1 MFIKFTK
8 NRLKIKPKKI
18 LKTGLVFLLVTSW
31 LLTGWPGFWSDSYFI
46 FPPKI
51 KEVRAATTTVFLT
64 TTSQTSWTV
73 PDDWTNTNTIEAIG
87 GGGGGAKGS
96 NSGAGGGGGGAYAK
110 ITNLSLTPGQSVT
123 IKVGAGGVRDSA
135 VEAGDTWF
143 NGSTCAGASICA
155 DAGMGTSG
163 ASSGAG
169 GTTTDSVGTTLYAG
183 GNGGTGSTTGDTSG
197 GGGGAGG
204 PGGAGKNGGNGI
216 AYSGG
221 GAGGGGG
228 SGGGSSTVGSG
239 GTSTQGGAG
248 GNGYGGSGGGTA
260 GVNAAGGNGTQP
272 GAGGGGGDATYKG
285 GDGMNGQE
293 WDSTHGSGGGGG
305 GANNSSAGGIGAL
318 YGGGGGGTDTGT
330 TGATGGQ
337 GIIVITYT
345 VDATA
350 PTPDP
355 MTFSTSPNNDAS
367 GQISMT
373 ASQATD
379 ENVSQ
384 SAISYLFTND
394 NTTCTSGH
402 AGAGGAS
409 SSWQLNNRNY
419 TNSGLD
425 ANKCYGYKVQ
435 AKDTA
440 GNITTA
446 SSIATTYSSAA
457 IPGTPTLGTPTSS
470 TLTLTNA
477 ENGNPAST
485 PTTYFAVQ
493 VVTTTPS
500 DSNWLNKWVDG
511 SGNPSATAVWLTDA
525 QLDGLVLQGMQP
537 STLYGVKVKAR
548 NQDNDETSL
557 SAEGQGTTSSTAVS
571 TFTQNKYRWYYDN
584 DAVNPTAAW
593 GALAIAEN
601 TAIPIIPAG
610 YDPPDTTQELR
621 LRANMVVNTSAL
633 SAGTNYFKLEYKAGT
648 DGSCTTGSW
657 TDVGTGAWTY
667 ATSSVTDGSNIT
679 ASLSDTT
686 SGKGEQ
692 YVKSKPSV
700 LNNVGAN
707 VGEIIEYDFHIIG
720 GTATPN
726 TTYSFRIVGTDSGG
740 TAETVLDAYTNCPTL
755 TTEPGTADLMR
766 HGQVFNNGLKKGFFW
781 VN

>member
-1 MFIKFTK
+1 MFIIFTHK
-8 NRLKIKPKKI
+8 SRKIKPKKI
-18 LKTGLVFLLVTSW
+18 LKSTLVFLLVTSW
-31 LLTGWPGFWSDSYFI
+31 LLTGYPGFWLS
-46 FPPKI
+46 PV
-51 KEVRAATTTVFLT
+51 EAATTTVFIT
-64 TTSQTSWTV
+64 STSQTSWTV
-73 PDDWTNTNTIEAIG
+73 PNDWTNTNTIELIG
-87 GGGGGAKGS
+87 GGGGGATGS

-110 ITNLSLTPGQSVT
+110 ITNLSLTPGSSVT

-143 NGSTCAGASICA
+143 NGSTCAGASVCA
-155 DAGMGTSG
+155 DAGMGTSN
-163 ASSGAG
+163 ATAGAG

-183 GNGGTGSTTGDTSG
+183 GNGGTGYTSGDTSG

-204 PGGAGKNGGNGI
+204 PGGAGKNGGNGLS
-216 AYSGG
+216 ATSA

-228 SGGGSSTVGSG
+228 SGGGSSTVGSAG
-239 GTSTQGGAG
+239 AATKGGAG
-248 GNGYGGSGGGTA
+248 GNGYGGTGGGTA
-260 GVNAAGGNGTQP
+260 GSSSSGGAGTAP
-272 GAGGGGGDATYKG
+272 GAGGGGGSSGFNG
-285 GDGMNGQE
+285 GNGAAGQQ

-305 GANNSSAGGIGAL
+305 GGANNSGAGGTGAL

-345 VDATA
+345 IDATA

-355 MTFSTSPNNDAS
+355 MTFSSNPSNS
-367 GQISMT
+367 SESQIDMT

-379 ENVSQ
+379 ENVGQ
-384 SAISYLFTND
+384 SALSYLFTLD
-394 NTTCTSGH
+394 TSGCTSANIGT
-402 AGAGGAS
+402 GGDS
-409 SSWQLNNRNY
+409 SSWQLDTLTY
-419 TNSGLD
+419 SDTGLES
-425 ANKCYGYKVQ
+425 NKCYGYKVQ

-440 GNITTA
+440 GNTTSA
-446 SSIATTYSSAA
+446 SSITTLYTSAA
-457 IPGTPTLGTPTSS
+457 VPGTPTLGTPTSS
-470 TLTLTNA
+470 TLALTNS
-477 ENGNPAST
+477 ENGNPSSN

-493 VVTTTPS
+493 VTTTSPT
-500 DSNWLNKWVDG
+500 DSTWLNKWVNA
-511 SGNPSATAVWLTDA
+511 SGNPSASEVWMTDA
-525 QLDGLVLQGMQP
+525 QLDALVLQGLQP

-548 NQDNDETSL
+548 NNDGDETSL
-557 SAEGQGTTSSTAVS
+557 SAEGQGTTSSLATS

-584 DAVNPTAAW
+584 DAVNPTTAW

-621 LRANMVVNTSAL
+621 LRTNIVVNTSAL

-657 TDVGTGAWTY
+657 TDVGTGVWTY
-667 ATSSVTDGSNIT
+667 ATSTVTDGSNIT
-679 ASLSDTT
+679 SMLSDTT

-692 YVKSKPSV
+692 YVKSKPSA

-707 VGEIIEYDFHIIG
+707 IGEIIEYDFHIIG
-720 GTATPN
+720 GTAVPD
-726 TTYSFRIVGTDSGG
+726 TTYSFRVVGTDSGG
-740 TAETVLDAYTNCPTL
+740 SSETILDAYTNCPTL